1 MLDRYDPTEL
11 LDLIEGDLD
20 AGASEDLRARLAH
33 DPPARAIVESMM
45 RDRASLRSLEHP
57 ALPQDFI
64 TAMEPM
70 LSRPMLIEPVSDLAT
85 LKPGEFRR
93 QYRRRTRH
101 VRIGRLAAAAAVFL
115 AVAGGTWALI
125 VNWSSLRGSSGGGNA
140 VAANNS
146 NQGSSLIESGSAAN
160 RRGAHSRVAS
170 GVPGPGV
177 VHHDLR
183 PQPDRD
189 AIASRSNT
197 DDSSAHIAPGA
208 PGQAADRVVLA
219 ADFAVVMQSPSESA
233 AEFTVRGALADLGD
247 RAALVRNFSFEEAQR
262 LSEEY
267 RIAHGG
273 SREATTGGSADQP
286 RAAVAPGTGG
296 LRDHALTSA
305 EMQQLATQV
314 REQLRLKHA
323 AAAATDAT
331 EDSGLLAGASD
342 LAPTLEQQ
350 LEFSSRGVSH
360 TVAVQVSELVPLIE
374 RLALSDPAAGV
385 TTLRVLPKA
394 PMSDEP
400 VIGSGQEL
408 PSTTAPVLAW
418 LTEGPL
424 VRQALQRLSAARS
437 DAIVLLPVIV
447 R

>member
-20 AGASEDLRARLAH
+20 ARAAEELRARLGH
-33 DPPARAIVESMM
+33 DPQAAGMIESMM
-45 RDRASLRSLEHP
+45 RDRTSLRSMEHP

-64 TAMEPM
+64 AAIEPM

-85 LKPGEFRR
+85 IKPGEFRR

-101 VRIGRLAAAAAVFL
+101 VRIGRLAAAAAVFF

-125 VNWSSLRGSSGGGNA
+125 ANWSSLRGSSGGGNM
-140 VAANNS
+140 VAANNA
-146 NQGSSLIESGSAAN
+146 NQRGSRIENAPSDHGTNPRIAA
-160 RRGAHSRVAS
+160 GI
-170 GVPGPGV
+170 PDPGV

-183 PQPDRD
+183 PRPDRD
-189 AIASRSNT
+189 ALASRART
-197 DDSSAHIAPGA
+197 DDASAHIAPGA

-219 ADFAVVMQSPSESA
+219 ADFAVVMQSPSASA

-247 RAALVRNFSFEEAQR
+247 RVALVRNFSFEEAQR

-273 SREATTGGSADQP
+273 SREGSAGGSVDQP
-286 RAAVAPGTGG
+286 IAAVAPGISGV
-296 LRDHALTSA
+296 RDHALSSA

-323 AAAATDAT
+323 AAAGPKSAD
-331 EDSGLLAGASD
+331 DSELLAGASD

-360 TVAVQVSELVPLIE
+360 TVAVPVSELVPLIE

-394 PMSDEP
+394 PMIGGS
-400 VIGSGQEL
+400 VIGTDQD
-408 PSTTAPVLAW
+408 STSQQAVVAW

-437 DAIVLLPVIV
+437 DSIVLLPVIV